1 MTSPDALNHDVA
13 RVLKTGFRIA
23 AALMATGLL
32 IALIRQEPLRTEVDP
47 ISMIPSRL
55 ADLRSSA
62 FIDLAIIGI
71 MLTPLASLVA
81 ILRRMLDAGDR
92 QFAAYTLGV
101 LVILG
106 TSIAISLTR

>member
-1 MTSPDALNHDVA
+1 MTSTDALNHDVA
-13 RVLKTGFRIA
+13 RVLRTGFRIA

-47 ISMIPSRL
+47 ISKIPARL
-55 ADLRSSA
+55 AHLKSSA

-81 ILRRMLDAGDR
+81 ILRSTLNSGDR
-92 QFAAYTLGV
+92 RFAAYTLGV
-101 LVILG
+101 LVILC
-106 TSIAISLTR
+106 TSITISLTR